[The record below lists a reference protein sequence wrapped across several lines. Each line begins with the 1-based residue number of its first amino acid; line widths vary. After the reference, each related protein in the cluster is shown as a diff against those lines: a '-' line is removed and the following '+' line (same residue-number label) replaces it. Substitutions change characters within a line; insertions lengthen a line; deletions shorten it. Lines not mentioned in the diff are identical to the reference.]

1 MKSALRYFAIT
12 LACLAVSIGADAQK
26 RNASIVG
33 ANPGLKEYF
42 SDPAGESLAPDEN
55 GFIRRWLLL
64 EPILKPNRTNT
75 VFTDSYIREA
85 FSEEMFPGQFTVLP
99 KDGQSVKVGED
110 KLLWHALDSKLF
122 NVKLYRYATGM
133 GKERYGII
141 FWAVTVLDVPETI
154 ENVRLMAG
162 SNSAS
167 MWWLDGNEVLILSGD
182 RRMVMDDGAS
192 ERLTL
197 TKGRHIL
204 RCAVI
209 NGPGMSD
216 FCVRFVHED
225 GTPVTSFKTLNK

>member
-1 MKSALRYFAIT
+1 MA
-12 LACLAVSIGADAQK
+12 ACIGADAQK
-26 RNASIVG
+26 RAAATVT
-33 ANPGLKEYF
+33 ANPSLAPYF
-42 SDPAGESLAPDEN
+42 SDPSGASLSPDDN

-64 EPILKPNRTNT
+64 EPILKPTRTNT
-75 VFTDSYIREA
+75 VFTDSYIRET
-85 FSEEMFPGQFTVLP
+85 FGQEMFPGQFTVLP
-99 KDGQSVKVGED
+99 KDGEAVKMGKE

-122 NVKLYRYATGM
+122 NVKLYRYATGL

-167 MWWLDGNEVLILSGD
+167 MWWLDGEEVLILSGD
-182 RRMVMDDGAS
+182 HIYKMNYNIM
-192 ERLTL
+192 L
-197 TKGRHIL
+197 GRHLL

-225 GTPVTSFKTLNK
+225 GTPVTSFTTSNK